1 MTRLRVFY
9 ARRAQAR
16 RQRRVVLILLFSD
29 VVLGL
34 LAWGAAATL
43 QTFWW
48 PETLS
53 KAAQLRLEEV
63 WGAAT
68 LSPVIAA
75 IAATNIVIWIGMRAL
90 LGLYPGYG
98 LNVAEKLRRQTYA
111 LAATAA
117 TTATFAL
124 TFHFGILIPRLM
136 LVVGFSSL
144 LVLAPLLRAFVK
156 GGLIRAGLWGKPVV
170 VLSSGEAA
178 ECIVRLLRSEPGI
191 GLAPIAVF
199 GGREVPEGD
208 VLEGVPYGRS
218 LEDAGYL
225 ARESGVDTVIIALP
239 RANRMHFIT
248 SINWATTVFRNLIV
262 VPDMP
267 GATMIG
273 NSAVKGRDLA
283 GTLGLEIK
291 HNLLD
296 PWSRRTKRALDLF
309 GAVVG
314 GLLVSPVLLAVVVSI
329 KLGSPGP
336 AFYQQRRIGRGG
348 KHFCCWKFRTMR
360 TDAERLLDEHLRS
373 DPGLRA
379 EWERDQKLRNDPR
392 VTRVG
397 RFLRKTSLDELPQ
410 LWNVLRGEMS
420 LIGPRPIVDAE
431 VSKYGDM
438 YELYRRVLPGMSG
451 LWQVSGRSNT
461 SYGERVA
468 LDVYYVRNWSVWL
481 DLVILARTVKI
492 VVLRGGAH

>member
-1 MTRLRVFY
+1 M
-9 ARRAQAR
+9 
-16 RQRRVVLILLFSD
+16 LFSD
-29 VVLGL
+29 VALGL
-34 LAWGAAATL
+34 VAWGAAAAL

-48 PETLS
+48 PATPS
-53 KAAQLRLEEV
+53 GAVRLRLEEV

-75 IAATNIVIWIGMRAL
+75 VAVINIVIWIGMRAL

-124 TFHFGILIPRLM
+124 PFHLGILIPRLM
-136 LVVGFSSL
+136 LAVGFSSL

-156 GGLIRAGLWGKPVV
+156 GGLIRVGLWGKPVV

-178 ECIVRLLRSEPGI
+178 KCMVRSLRSEPGL
-191 GLAPIAVF
+191 GLTPIAVF
-199 GGREVPEGD
+199 GDREGPEGD
-208 VLEGVPYGRS
+208 ALEGVPYGGS
-218 LEDAGYL
+218 LEDAWYL
-225 ARESGVDTVIIALP
+225 AREREVDTAIIALSG
-239 RANRMHFIT
+239 ANRMHFIT
-248 SINWATTVFRNLIV
+248 SINWAATVFRNLIV

-267 GATMIG
+267 GVTLIA

-309 GAVVG
+309 GVVVG
-314 GLLVSPVLLAVVVSI
+314 GLLVSPLLLAVVVSV
-329 KLGSPGP
+329 KLSSPGP
-336 AFYQQRRIGRGG
+336 VFYHQRRIGRGG

-360 TDAERLLDEHLRS
+360 TDAERLLDEYLRNA
-373 DPGLRA
+373 PGLRA
-379 EWERDQKLRNDPR
+379 EWERDQKLRHDPR